1 LVRTVG
7 DGVELGLR
15 ALALPGFLALRW
27 WSQQGRIP
35 DAALPRPR
43 ASLGLAMKVALDEFF
58 FATEVV
64 TLRLIAS
71 QERHRI
77 GHEVR
82 SALRLYA
89 KRGWLARPALYHRT
103 PPAIE
108 RTRFQA
114 SSASGVAFEQ
124 LSFESGYEPHPGE
137 PGRRRWLSY
146 DANRTAHAWVVRH
159 PGPERPWVVCIP
171 GFRMGNPTVD
181 FTGFRVSWLHEVL
194 GLNVAVPV
202 LPFHGPRRVGRRGG
216 DGYLSGDFL
225 DTVHAQAQAVWD
237 ARRVIR
243 WLRREGAPSIAA
255 YGVSL
260 GGYTTGLLAALEPEL
275 DCVVAGIPAAC
286 FLGLAR
292 WNAPPLLLRA
302 AERFGF
308 EWERVEELLTV
319 VSPLAFAP
327 RVPQDRLYLY
337 AGVADR
343 LAPPHQA
350 LELWRHWGE
359 PRLEWYHG
367 SHVSFVFEPGVETL
381 LREAF
386 RETGVLGRRPRVRA
400 A

>member
-1 LVRTVG
+1 MG

-27 WSQQGRIP
+27 WSQQGRVA
-35 DAALPRPR
+35 DADQPRPR
-43 ASLGLAMKVALDEFF
+43 ASLGLAVKVALDEFF

-64 TLRLIAS
+64 TLRVIAGH
-71 QERHRI
+71 ERHRI
-77 GHEVR
+77 AHEVR

-103 PPAIE
+103 PPALE

-146 DANRTAHAWVVRH
+146 DANRTAHAWIVRH

-181 FTGFRVSWLHEVL
+181 FTGFRVAWLHEEL

-292 WNAPPLLLRA
+292 WNAPPFLLRA
-302 AERFGF
+302 AERLGF
-308 EWERVEELLTV
+308 EWERVERLLTV

-359 PRLEWYHG
+359 PRLAWYHG
-367 SHVSFVFEPGVETL
+367 SHVSFVFEPDVEAL

-386 RETGVLGRRPRVRA
+386 RDTGVLARRPRIRA